1 MDAKRAVAAHP
12 EIFGNNPQFEVYD
25 IDIKTGKARLIF
37 ISENTYKQG
46 KLHIDR
52 KGRFDT
58 EAFKSSLLDYNE
70 LPKLQEKIEE
80 LNSQIMSYK
89 SDKRKKKIVGNYEK
103 GYKNFVKQERNFS
116 TYRKYVLT
124 KNDLEK
130 FIKEQEK
137 TLDLLK

>member
-1 MDAKRAVAAHP
+1 
-12 EIFGNNPQFEVYD
+12 
-25 IDIKTGKARLIF
+25 
-37 ISENTYKQG
+37 
-46 KLHIDR
+46 
-52 KGRFDT
+52 
-58 EAFKSSLLDYNE
+58 
-70 LPKLQEKIEE
+70 
-80 LNSQIMSYK
+80 MSYK